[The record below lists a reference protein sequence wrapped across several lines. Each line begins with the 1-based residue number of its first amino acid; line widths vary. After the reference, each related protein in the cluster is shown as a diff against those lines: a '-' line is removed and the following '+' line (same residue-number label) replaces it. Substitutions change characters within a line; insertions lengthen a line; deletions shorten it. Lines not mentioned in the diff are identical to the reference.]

1 MAPGRYRGFVS
12 RKSTCILL
20 NIGYARTKD
29 QLEGAMADDDR
40 QSPLRQLADDDLE
53 FVQRMVLASGS
64 LKDVAAEYG
73 VSYPTIRGR
82 LDKLIDRL
90 KTLVAGRPPDPMAD
104 LLADLIARGEIGAAA
119 ARSVLKLHRE
129 QLKKKGD

>member
-1 MAPGRYRGFVS
+1 
-12 RKSTCILL
+12 
-20 NIGYARTKD
+20 
-29 QLEGAMADDDR
+29 MADADDR
-40 QSPLRQLADDDLE
+40 QAPLRRLADDDLE
-53 FVQRMVLASGS
+53 FVQRLVLASGS

-90 KTLVAGRPPDPMAD
+90 KALVAGRPPDPMAD

-119 ARSVLKLHRE
+119 AKAVLTVHRK
-129 QLKKKGD
+129 QLKAKGD

>member
-1 MAPGRYRGFVS
+1 MGGRTAVS
-12 RKSTCILL
+12 DAGERP
-20 NIGYARTKD
+20 
-29 QLEGAMADDDR
+29 M
-40 QSPLRQLADDDLE
+40 PLRQLGDDDLE
-53 FVQRMVLASGS
+53 FVQRLVLGSGS

-90 KTLVAGRPPDPMAD
+90 KTLVAGRPLDPMAD

-119 ARSVLKLHRE
+119 ARTVLNLHRK
-129 QLKKKGD
+129 LLRTKGD